1 MLGKL
6 ARAAYVVFV
15 AGMFV
20 AWAFAWATAASK
32 SGPVEPAKDPPPV
45 ERWYS

>member
-1 MLGKL
+1 MLGTL
-6 ARAAYVVFV
+6 ARAAYVVVV
-15 AGMFV
+15 AAMFV

-32 SGPVEPAKDPPPV
+32 SSPVEPAKDPAAI